1 MKTTEVCIRN
11 PSVPLLLFTSLLRCD
26 REGCQGAFVALVL
39 CRPLPSGSLPLC
51 LCAFVPLCLCA
62 FVPLCLC
69 AFVPLCC
76 SGRAEGGI
84 LSALLVTVW
93 LSSSGSHIRLSIR
106 ISRTQVFLPVG
117 DPSPG
122 GPCPLLAGFNTKCRD
137 HLHTDEFSFWSQRC
151 HLVLEGGILQIE
163 LHKH

>member
-39 CRPLPSGSLPLC
+39 CRPLPSGSL
-51 LCAFVPLCLCA
+51 
-62 FVPLCLC
+62 PLCLC